1 MPISKA
7 PYKRTYEHTKA
18 RGKEYRVRCD
28 LCGGL
33 YPRYKTF
40 TAEKIFS
47 LSSDP
52 LISKNVLDEK
62 FLNVTKTKFRVC
74 PKCAR
79 FLGIVQPG
87 KSVRKKL
94 PK

>member
-7 PYKRTYEHTKA
+7 PYKRTYQHTKA
-18 RGKEYRVRCD
+18 RGNEYHIHCD

-40 TAEKIFS
+40 VINKKYLLKDS
-47 LSSDP
+47 LIAKSVNPKLVS
-52 LISKNVLDEK
+52 LGSVKL
-62 FLNVTKTKFRVC
+62 RVC

-79 FLGIVQPG
+79 FLGVVQPG
-87 KSVRKKL
+87 KAVRKKI
-94 PK
+94 KQ

>member
-7 PYKRTYEHTKA
+7 PYKRTYKHTKA
-18 RGKEYRVRCD
+18 RGREYRVTCD

-40 TAEKIFS
+40 TTERIIS
-47 LSSDP
+47 LSSDS
-52 LISKNVLDEK
+52 LIAKNVIDER
-62 FLNVTKTKFRVC
+62 LLTLSKTKFRVC

-94 PK
+94 EK

>member
-7 PYKRTYEHTKA
+7 PYKRTYQHTKS
-18 RGKEYRVRCD
+18 RGNEYHIPCD
-28 LCGGL
+28 LCNGL

-40 TAEKIFS
+40 VIRRKFIIN
-47 LSSDP
+47 DP
-52 LISKNVLDEK
+52 LILSNVDKNLISTNSVVL
-62 FLNVTKTKFRVC
+62 RVC

-87 KSVRKKL
+87 KAVRKKL
-94 PK
+94 KK

>member
-7 PYKRTYEHTKA
+7 PYKRTYQHTKA
-18 RGKEYRVRCD
+18 RGNEYHIHCD

-40 TAEKIFS
+40 IINKKYSIKDSLILKNVNPNLIS
-47 LSSDP
+47 LSSVK
-52 LISKNVLDEK
+52 L
-62 FLNVTKTKFRVC
+62 RVC

-79 FLGIVQPG
+79 FLGVVQPG
-87 KSVRKKL
+87 KAVRKKL
-94 PK
+94 KQ